1 MLDNIPIIRGDGV
14 VNGIVM
20 DKAIVYNP
28 GKISIPKIRLVPDR
42 VSDEITRYK
51 KALIDVKTQ
60 IELDQKS
67 LIESI
72 RESEADILQSHIMIT
87 RDPFFTEEVP
97 QQIAQLRRNAE
108 WIIMDRLN
116 AVLDTFRN
124 IDNIYLKERGRDIED
139 VSLRVIRR
147 LTNQEGYALVRKLEG
162 ILVAKELIPS
172 MIMYIDTDKIRGIV
186 LEMGSETS
194 HATILAKSLGI
205 PVVIHAKGAVEKIES
220 GERLIVDGD
229 SGYVIPNPTK
239 KFISEYKKIQNA
251 YKKHQK
257 TLAQASRLPAVT
269 LDDVKITLNANI
281 EIVPGAGL
289 ALHQGAEGVGLFRTE
304 LPFIIRN
311 RLISEEE
318 QYSIYKSLLK
328 QFEKRPV
335 TIRTLDI
342 GGDKLLPFQE
352 STPYLEANPFL
363 GLRSIRI
370 SLLKPDIFRTQIRAL
385 LRASVHGRVKILL
398 PMISSCEEMEKII
411 GIITEEKSELENLGI
426 PFDKDVQIGAM
437 IEIPSA
443 ALSADAIIMLCDFL
457 SIGTNDLV
465 QYTLAVDRTNENV
478 AAYYIPEN
486 PAVLKLI
493 HITASAAGKMGKPC
507 AVCGELAGNTL
518 FTPFFVGVGITE
530 LSMEPG
536 LIPEVKKVVRNIS
549 KKHAARLAME
559 LLAMKNVNRIKNT
572 LKDFYAEVSG
582 DIKARP
588 GSSEN
593 TSSHYYSSGSSSPSS
608 S

>member
-87 RDPFFTEEVP
+87 QDPFFTEEVP

-108 WIIMDRLN
+108 WIIMDGLN

-147 LTNQEGYALVRKLEG
+147 LTNQEGYALVRDFEG
-162 ILVAKELIPS
+162 ILVVRELIPS
-172 MIMYIDTDKIRGIV
+172 MIMYVDTKKIRGIV
-186 LEMGSETS
+186 SEMGSETS

-205 PVVIHAKGAVEKIES
+205 PVIINAKGAAEQIKND
-220 GERLIVDGD
+220 ERLVIDGA
-229 SGYVIPNPTK
+229 SGYVIPKPTK
-239 KFISEYKKIQNA
+239 KVVNEYKKIQNA
-251 YKKHQK
+251 YARYQI
-257 TLAQASRLPAVT
+257 TLAQAFRLPAVT
-269 LDDVKITLNANI
+269 TDKVRITLNANI
-281 EIVPGAGL
+281 EIVPGANL

-328 QFEKRPV
+328 QFENRPV

-398 PMISSCEEMEKII
+398 PMISSYEEMEKII
-411 GIITEEKSELENLGI
+411 EIITEEKSELESRGI

-443 ALSADAIIMLCDFL
+443 ALSADAIIALCDFL

-493 HITASAAGKMGKPC
+493 HITASAAGKLGKPC

-549 KKHAARLAME
+549 KKHGAKLAME
-559 LLAMKNVNRIKNT
+559 LLAMKKVSRIKKT

-582 DIKARP
+582 DTKARP
-588 GSSEN
+588 GS
-593 TSSHYYSSGSSSPSS
+593 
-608 S
+608 

>member
-1 MLDNIPIIRGDGV
+1 MLDNVPIIRGDGV
-14 VNGIVM
+14 VRGIVM
-20 DKAIVYNP
+20 DNAIVYNP
-28 GKISIPKIRLVPDR
+28 GKISIPKTRFDPAR
-42 VSDEITRYK
+42 VSDEIKRYK
-51 KALIDVKTQ
+51 KALTEVKRRLR
-60 IELDQKS
+60 LDQKS

-72 RESEADILQSHIMIT
+72 RGSEADILQSHIMIT
-87 RDPFFTEEVP
+87 QDPFFTEEVP

-108 WIIMDRLN
+108 WIVMDELN
-116 AVLDTFRN
+116 KVLETFKN
-124 IDNIYLKERGRDIED
+124 IENIYLKERGRDIED

-147 LTNQEGYALVRKLEG
+147 LTKQEGYALVRDFEG
-162 ILVAKELIPS
+162 ILVVRELIPS
-172 MIMYIDTDKIRGIV
+172 MIMYVDTEKIRGIV
-186 LEMGSETS
+186 SEMGSETS

-205 PVVIHAKGAVEKIES
+205 PVIINAKGATEQIKN
-220 GERLIVDGD
+220 GERLVVDGA
-229 SGYVIPNPTK
+229 SGYVISKPTK
-239 KFISEYKKIQNA
+239 KVINEYKKIQNA
-251 YKKHQK
+251 YARYQN

-269 LDDVKITLNANI
+269 TDNVRITLNANI
-281 EIVPGAGL
+281 EIVPGAEL

-328 QFEKRPV
+328 QFENRPV

-385 LRASVHGRVKILL
+385 LRASTHGKVKILL
-398 PMISSCEEMEKII
+398 PMISSCEEMERII
-411 GIITEEKSELENLGI
+411 GIIEDEKSGLASRGI
-426 PFDKDVQIGAM
+426 PFDKEVQIGAM

-443 ALSADAIIMLCDFL
+443 ALSADAVVALCDFL

-493 HITASAAGKMGKPC
+493 QITATAAAKQGKPC
-507 AVCGELAGNTL
+507 AVCGELGGNAL
-518 FTPFFVGVGITE
+518 FTPFFIGVGITE

-536 LIPEVKKVVRNIS
+536 LIPEIKKVVRGIS
-549 KKHAARLAME
+549 KKQAVELAAE
-559 LLAMKNVNRIKNT
+559 LLGMKKAKDIKES
-572 LKDFYAEVSG
+572 LKDFYSKLNNDSKERA
-582 DIKARP
+582 
-588 GSSEN
+588 GS
-593 TSSHYYSSGSSSPSS
+593 
-608 S
+608 

>member
-1 MLDNIPIIRGDGV
+1 VLDNIPIIRGDGV
-14 VNGIVM
+14 VNGIVT

-28 GKISIPKIRLVPDR
+28 GKISIPKIRLDPAH
-42 VSDEITRYK
+42 VSDEIKRYK
-51 KALIDVKTQ
+51 KALSTVKRRLK
-60 IELDQKS
+60 LDQKS
-67 LIESI
+67 LIDSI
-72 RESEADILQSHIMIT
+72 RGSEADILQSHIMIT
-87 RDPFFTEEVP
+87 QDPFFKEEVP
-97 QQIAQLRRNAE
+97 QQIAQLKRNAE
-108 WIIMDRLN
+108 WIIMDGLN
-116 AVLDTFRN
+116 TVLDTFKN

-147 LTNQEGYALVRKLEG
+147 LTNQEGHALVREFEG
-162 ILVAKELIPS
+162 ILVVKELIPS
-172 MIMYIDTDKIRGIV
+172 MIMYIDTEKIRGIV
-186 LEMGSETS
+186 SEMGSETS

-205 PVVIHAKGAVEKIES
+205 PVIINAKEATEKIES
-220 GERLIVDGD
+220 GERVIVDGA
-229 SGYVIPNPTK
+229 SGYVIPGPTRK
-239 KFISEYKKIQNA
+239 VINEYKKIQDA
-251 YKKHQK
+251 YARYQN
-257 TLAQASRLPAVT
+257 TLAQSSRLPAVT
-269 LDDVKITLNANI
+269 TDNFSITLNANI

-304 LPFIIRN
+304 LPFIIHN

-328 QFEKRPV
+328 QFVNRPV

-398 PMISSCEEMEKII
+398 PMISSYEEMEKII
-411 GIITEEKSELENLGI
+411 EIIEDEKSELERLGI
-426 PFDKDVQIGAM
+426 EFDKKVQVGAM

-443 ALSADAIIMLCDFL
+443 ALLAGDIIEFCDFL

-478 AAYYIPEN
+478 SAYYIPEN

-493 HITASAAGKMGKPC
+493 YMTASSAEKKGKPC
-507 AVCGELAGNTL
+507 AVCGELAGNAL
-518 FTPFFVGVGITE
+518 FAPFFVGVGITE

-536 LIPEVKKVVRNIS
+536 LIPEIKKVIRNIS
-549 KKHAARLAME
+549 RKQAAELAQELLVMKKADSIKKAMADFHARLNCETEAQN
-559 LLAMKNVNRIKNT
+559 L
-572 LKDFYAEVSG
+572 
-582 DIKARP
+582 P
-588 GSSEN
+588 
-593 TSSHYYSSGSSSPSS
+593 
-608 S
+608 

>member
-14 VNGIVM
+14 VNGIVT

-28 GKISIPKIRLVPDR
+28 GKISIQKIRLKPAH
-42 VSDEITRYK
+42 VSDEIKRYK
-51 KALIDVKTQ
+51 KALTAVKRRLK
-60 IELDQKS
+60 LDQKI
-67 LIESI
+67 LIDSI
-72 RESEADILQSHIMIT
+72 RGSEADILQSHIMIT
-87 RDPFFTEEVP
+87 EDPFFKEEVP

-108 WIIMDRLN
+108 WIIMDGMK
-116 AVLDTFRN
+116 AVLDTFKN

-139 VSLRVIRR
+139 VSLRVIHR
-147 LTNQEGYALVRKLEG
+147 LANKEGYALVREFEG
-162 ILVAKELIPS
+162 ILVVKELIPS
-172 MIMYIDTDKIRGIV
+172 MIMYIDTEKIRGIV
-186 LEMGSETS
+186 SEMGSETS

-205 PVVIHAKGAVEKIES
+205 PVIINAKEAAEKITS
-220 GERLIVDGD
+220 GERLIVDGA
-229 SGYVIPNPTK
+229 SGYVIPKPTK
-239 KFISEYKKIQNA
+239 KVINEYKKIQDA
-251 YKKHQK
+251 YERYQN
-257 TLAQASRLPAVT
+257 TLAQSFRLPAVT
-269 LDDVKITLNANI
+269 TDNVGITLNANI

-304 LPFIIRN
+304 LPFIIHN

-328 QFEKRPV
+328 QFVNRPV

-385 LRASVHGRVKILL
+385 LRASAHGRVKILL
-398 PMISSCEEMEKII
+398 PMISSYEEMEKIVE
-411 GIITEEKSELENLGI
+411 IIEDEKSELKSLEI
-426 PFDKDVQIGAM
+426 PFDREVRIGAM

-443 ALSADAIIMLCDFL
+443 ALSAKDIIELCDFL

-478 AAYYIPEN
+478 ARYYVPEN

-493 HITASAAGKMGKPC
+493 NMAASSAVKRGKPC
-507 AVCGELAGNTL
+507 AVCGELAGNAR
-518 FTPFFVGVGITE
+518 FAPFFVGVGITE

-536 LIPEVKKVVRNIS
+536 LIPEIKKVIRTIS
-549 KKHAARLAME
+549 RRQAEEFARQ
-559 LLAMKNVNRIKNT
+559 LLAMKKVNSIK
-572 LKDFYAEVSG
+572 KAMADFYAKLSCDVEV
-582 DIKARP
+582 R
-588 GSSEN
+588 
-593 TSSHYYSSGSSSPSS
+593 Y
-608 S
+608 